1 MRKFAEIGLSLNRQ
15 YIRTAPANRTRFQL
29 LSSEKVCSDLF
40 RSHYYY
46 KGEVIDFR
54 LFRATEYYLV
64 WTSLG
69 IIFVL
74 RSLYSKFNGDVLHIQ
89 VPWDG
94 YLKYFQPKPEY
105 KANRYTIFGPHG
117 LVFAHIA
124 FFSGSSTSQFCS
136 SV

>member
-1 MRKFAEIGLSLNRQ
+1 MYLGSVSSVFKFDIS
-15 YIRTAPANRTRFQL
+15 
-29 LSSEKVCSDLF
+29 
-40 RSHYYY
+40 
-46 KGEVIDFR
+46 VIAKCVSR
-54 LFRATEYYLV
+54 MYLV